1 MIKGAPT
8 SGLVPDHHPPAVT
21 FGTPTDPPRNPMPGL
36 LSIDLRGYDL
46 LPDGRFIRLPPSS
59 GESPTGVPQVELRLF
74 LNWFE
79 NLKRRV
85 PTQ

>member
-1 MIKGAPT
+1 
-8 SGLVPDHHPPAVT
+8 
-21 FGTPTDPPRNPMPGL
+21 MPGL